1 MRYLGIDYGSKRVGV
16 AVSDELKTF
25 ATPLVVFSNI
35 KDLISEI
42 SKICREKE
50 IELIVVGESK
60 DFAQVENKIMEE
72 IKPFVKN
79 LEDEL
84 KISVHMHPEFMTSQE
99 AQQLQGK
106 NEMNDASAAAL
117 ILKSYLDTTNVPN
130 KTEQQE

>member
-25 ATPLVVFSNI
+25 ATPLVVFSNT

-72 IKPFVKN
+72 IKPFVKS
-79 LEDEL
+79 LEEEIKL
-84 KISVHMHPEFMTSQE
+84 PVYMHPEFMTSLE

-117 ILKSYLDTTNVPN
+117 ILKSYLDTKHT
-130 KTEQQE
+130 